1 MANLHSFTFKNIAQ
15 NKWQNVNNHFD
26 HKIGKDNNLITKE
39 QWEEISDAAEHHLN
53 QCGEAPDSLYY
64 GKTNRW
70 PQTRYSLYDN
80 HDRGLFPGLDFVIT
94 LGQELGRLTVY
105 DSDKMSY
112 APITYDQGLQI
123 ARNFF
128 NETGTRISSGIVCD
142 HINNS
147 DKIVDIWS

>member
-1 MANLHSFTFKNIAQ
+1 MANLHSFTFENIVQ
-15 NKWQNVNNHFD
+15 NKWQNVNNNFD
-26 HKIGKDNNLITKE
+26 CKSNKENNLITKE

-53 QCGEAPDSLYY
+53 QCGECPNALYY
-64 GKTNRW
+64 GKTYRG

-80 HDRGLFPGLDFVIT
+80 YDRDSSPGLDFVIT

-105 DSDKMSY
+105 NSSEMSY

-128 NETGTRISSGIVCD
+128 NENGTRISIGIICD
-142 HINNS
+142 HISNS
-147 DKIVDIWS
+147 KNKTELWY